1 MILMTQ
7 YVLDEVPFK
16 TIYLHGTVR
25 DGKGQK
31 MSKSLGNGI
40 DPLDIAAKYGADA
53 GRMALVVGT
62 APGTDSKISEDKI
75 KGYKLFAN
83 KLWNITRFVLSNTEE
98 VDLSVPYTT
107 EDQSHYDVW
116 KSVVSEITT
125 DIETY
130 NLHTASE
137 AIYHYIWDTFAST
150 ILEES
155 KSLLTSDD
163 LAIKQSR
170 QKLLYSILTESIA
183 VLHPFMPFVTES
195 VYQLLPYKQKPLL
208 MVESWPSI

>member
-1 MILMTQ
+1 MTE
-7 YVLDEVPFK
+7 YALGVVPFK
-16 TIYLHGTVR
+16 TVYLHGTVR

-40 DPLDIAAKYGADA
+40 DPLDIAAKYGSDA

-75 KGYKLFAN
+75 KGYKLFSN
-83 KLWNITRFVLSNTEE
+83 KLWNITRFVLSNIEGL
-98 VDLSVPYTT
+98 DMNAQYTAQ
-107 EDQSHYDVW
+107 DQAHYDAW
-116 KSVVSEITT
+116 KETLKKITD
-125 DIETY
+125 DIEHY

-155 KSLLTSDD
+155 KSLLASDD
-163 LAIKQSR
+163 TAIKQSR
-170 QKLLYSILTESIA
+170 QKLLYTILCESIA
-183 VLHPFMPFVTES
+183 TLHPFMPFVTEA
-195 VYQLLPYKQKPLL
+195 VHQLLPQKEKALL
-208 MVESWPSI
+208 MVSAWPTI